1 MNNELNLNEIVKIE
15 QMPKVFSQLEKIGEL
30 IDKKTSDL
38 DELKC
43 TDENKQVVKNRRTEI
58 NKTLEVLEERR
69 IEIKNKLLEPYKTFE
84 EKYNNECK
92 IKLQKAS
99 DLLKNKIDDIE
110 TKQKQQKEDE
120 LREFVKQHCEANN
133 VHIEF
138 ERIGLN
144 ITLSASMKSLKEQAK
159 AFIEKVASDLKLIE
173 LEEYSSEILYEYNKT
188 FDFAQSKIKVI
199 EYHKQLEEIQK
210 QQEMKQEQEK
220 QEEQVVEKVDEI
232 VAPKEVIE
240 DDDIVEVQFKIK
252 NVLFNAKGTKKQ
264 FKEVKE
270 YFKMLGVNY
279 E

>member
-1 MNNELNLNEIVKIE
+1 MNEININEIVKIE

-38 DELKC
+38 NELEC
-43 TDENKQVVKNRRTEI
+43 TDNNKQEVKNRKAEI

-99 DLLKNKIDDIE
+99 DLLKNKIDEIE
-110 TKQKQQKEDE
+110 KKQKQNKEDE
-120 LREFVKQHCEANN
+120 LRMFAEQWFISKG
-133 VHIEF
+133 IEDIVAF
-138 ERIGLN
+138 EDIGLN
-144 ITLSASMKSLKEQAK
+144 ITLSASMKSLKEQIIE
-159 AFIEKVASDLKLIE
+159 FCEKVFNDLKLIE
-173 LEEYSSEILYEYNKT
+173 LEEYSDEILLEYKKCKGN
-188 FDFAQSKIKVI
+188 FAHCKINVI
-199 EYHKQLEEIQK
+199 ERHRQLEEIQK

-232 VAPKEVIE
+232 VTPKEIIE
-240 DDDIVEVQFKIK
+240 NDELITVSFKVTGTKEKIK
-252 NVLFNAKGTKKQ
+252 KI
-264 FKEVKE
+264 KELIIE
-270 YFKMLGVNY
+270 LGVEY

>member
-1 MNNELNLNEIVKIE
+1 MNEININEIVKIE

-30 IDKKTSDL
+30 IDKKTNDL

-110 TKQKQQKEDE
+110 TKQKQEKENE
-120 LREFVKQHCEANN
+120 LRDFFKQHCIDKKLDSWLSYEMIAPN
-133 VHIEF
+133 V
-138 ERIGLN
+138 
-144 ITLSASMKSLKEQAK
+144 TLSASMKSLKEQILNSLNQ
-159 AFIEKVASDLKLIE
+159 IEKDIQLIE
-173 LEEYSSEILYEYNKT
+173 LEEYRDEILLKYQDIL
-188 FDFAQSKIKVI
+188 DFAYCKMCVI
-199 EYHKQLEEIQK
+199 DEHKRLEEIQK

-220 QEEQVVEKVDEI
+220 QEEKVVEKVDEVI
-232 VAPKEVIE
+232 APVEVIE
-240 DDDIVEVQFKIK
+240 DDELITVSFKVTGTKEQIKKIK
-252 NVLFNAKGTKKQ
+252 ELIIEMGID
-264 FKEVKE
+264 
-270 YFKMLGVNY
+270 Y